1 MGWRS
6 STATPQTIISA
17 WSTRLS
23 KLTTNCSCTSDN
35 NTDIGIIQHLL
46 NDRKDRPAKNYRN
59 KTPDSVILLCAV
71 FFFFFLALQ
80 EVISASVLALRETD
94 APAEIVVWLLIL
106 PLSRQWARNRK
117 WCISIKDLPSYTVR
131 LSSHRGASWWC
142 TPPILHSYW
151 MSL

>member
-23 KLTTNCSCTSDN
+23 LNSQPTVLAPQTTILILELFNIYRMIERIDRLKTTEIRPLTRLSFYV
-35 NTDIGIIQHLL
+35 LW
-46 NDRKDRPAKNYRN
+46 
-59 KTPDSVILLCAV
+59 V
-71 FFFFFLALQ
+71 FFFLALQ

-106 PLSRQWARNRK
+106 PLSCQWARNRK
-117 WCISIKDLPSYTVR
+117 WCISIKDLPSHTVR
-131 LSSHRGASWWC
+131 LSPHRGASWWC